1 MLVKTVSRWMRW
13 QGIRGPNR
21 NALISL
27 STTVFDESA
36 SSVLNA
42 HSTMV
47 SSLKSWLCYF
57 RSFSKVA
64 TKLSCLSLLLDKV
77 YWTFNII
84 LNFEDDLVSW
94 IQFKNMIKKTSFKLR
109 PSNQHLELVNPRV
122 ADLTDVCHRAWTSLH
137 DIDHDMWPWW

>member
-1 MLVKTVSRWMRW
+1 MDACQNCVMMDVMAGN
-13 QGIRGPNR
+13 QGTKQNT
-21 NALISL
+21 LISV

-36 SSVLNA
+36 SFVLNA

-84 LNFEDDLVSW
+84 LDFEDDLGSW
-94 IQFKNMIKKTSFKLR
+94 IQFFKNDYENIISCL
-109 PSNQHLELVNPRV
+109 P
-122 ADLTDVCHRAWTSLH
+122 
-137 DIDHDMWPWW
+137 

>member
-21 NALISL
+21 NALISV

-64 TKLSCLSLLLDKV
+64 TKLFCLSLLLDKV
-77 YWTFNII
+77 YWTFI
-84 LNFEDDLVSW
+84 LNLEFWRWSW
-94 IQFKNMIKKTSFKLR
+94 ILNSIKNMIKKTSFKLR

-137 DIDHDMWPWW
+137 DIDHDIWPW